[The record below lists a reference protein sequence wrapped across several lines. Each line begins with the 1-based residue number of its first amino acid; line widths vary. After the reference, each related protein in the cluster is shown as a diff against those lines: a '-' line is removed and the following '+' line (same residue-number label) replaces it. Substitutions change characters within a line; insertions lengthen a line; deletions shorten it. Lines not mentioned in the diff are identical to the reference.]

1 MNTPAPAP
9 RSRLDR
15 LRGKAVPALRF
26 AAVFVVLFA
35 LGYVLAVYV
44 LFPPPAAPEDG
55 IIVPDLT
62 KLTPDAA
69 SGRLTPLGLALG
81 DSVRLPH
88 ASVAPGLIVAQ
99 DPLPGQQMRSG
110 GTVRV
115 GLSSGLPA
123 ATVPDLVGLGA
134 RRAQTL
140 LERLGFEVSQSLE
153 NSDRPNGTVIR
164 SAPESGVRQ
173 LLPARVQ
180 LVISSGPAAVD
191 TMRVD
196 TISRD
201 TIGQGSRH

>member
-1 MNTPAPAP
+1 M
-9 RSRLDR
+9 REK
-15 LRGKAVPALRF
+15 LRGKAGPALKITALAVVLF
-26 AAVFVVLFA
+26 FAGYAAAVFL
-35 LGYVLAVYV
+35 

-55 IIVPDLT
+55 IIVPNLT

-69 SGRLTPLGLALG
+69 SDRLTPLGLALG

-115 GLSSGLPA
+115 GVSSGLPSS
-123 ATVPDLVGLGA
+123 TVPDLVGLGA

-153 NSDRPNGTVIR
+153 NSDRANGTVIR
-164 SAPESGVRQ
+164 SSPEAGIRQ
-173 LLPARVQ
+173 ALPARVH
-180 LVISSGPAAVD
+180 LVISSGPAAD

-201 TIGQGSRH
+201 TITNRQE